1 MRTDISQEIIS
12 KTSDRLQTSAYDS
25 EPKLS
30 LVISRKEVFLDDF
43 SFTERRR
50 ARHTTLNSIS
60 DIGIA
65 IYHPKLAHEDES
77 VWISYIKDGKLYL
90 RYSSI
95 TGDISIIDWE
105 EIDLGEP
112 SATKCDVG
120 FYSNIQTNDRGVVEY
135 VSRKKPIVFYLS
147 SGTIYYID
155 TSEANLEPHSFSGS
169 NIKDLS
175 VRQTNAGLGLFYVK
189 TDNEVYYR
197 IKGVTGWSAEE
208 YINESPEVTV
218 DGISTFAT
226 LDGFGVQVHSGS
238 KLYRIIGD
246 ENFAFD
252 EWFEVGDATGTGAIV
267 EYPDGQKEAFF
278 DAEIASATGEAGGL
292 CYSKGNDEW
301 FFNASNQLY
310 EKHYAVI
317 EFDHTNQGTVY
328 FTTLLHSETE
338 GDIIYF
344 LRYMYSKDVSTYT
357 QEVSKKLQ
365 IDNPISQIN
374 AELKNIDD
382 TLYVSNAT
390 IFAPSSMMRLGV
402 KYGSSEM
409 VDLGLGYIDQTTF
422 EHGGKTVS
430 ISGRNRTGVYLRD
443 QTFGEDLE
451 FNDTPYNLV
460 EQIMTIFGL
469 EDCYECDDSEYANGT
484 EGNPR
489 IITLTVKA
497 KTTGLKALETLNELL
512 TDDNAGRKWD
522 FEELPDGTIIV
533 GYDDFR
539 SQYNPKSNYIFNG
552 MNDVFAKAVD
562 RSIDGVYSRVR
573 CTGTTLKGKEISYT
587 YKVTNFRFWEAGENR
602 IYHAPHI
609 DGITKTELKAYA
621 KALAKQLKYIGRII
635 TYTMNLK
642 PQLVIGDVAR
652 ITYGQDEGE
661 TEQLGT
667 ITEINHTLGEKGCF
681 TEFTITSG
689 GNVTDVSPSVV
700 YVADKSATG
709 TNRKRRMSDYF
720 GGTSESEGISA
731 NSTVINYGND
741 FDYIERVRN
750 NGERFLDEPT
760 NVRIE
765 YDEDENEVHIKWEDP
780 NDLSDFKPIPLEWL
794 GTVVVRNEN
803 GAPKNP
809 YDGLQIVDSKIR
821 DQYKNDWLV
830 DDNSVQ
836 RGNIYYYAIM
846 PYCMKL
852 DDATHP
858 LYRYRYT
865 KVVSVNTGLD
875 LQPAIITNLE
885 VDGVKVTVSF
895 EIPALRNGS
904 YANIT
909 LVAKKDGTPLNVDDG
924 DEFITLTDS
933 DTSAIVSRLSPEST
947 YYFVIFS
954 EDEQGNVAVSDAVNC
969 KTGEKTEWN
978 LSEVALTTNMDNVKT
993 THDSSLRQLQEYW
1006 GTNNILLYSRST
1018 NGNRLYEFDGNNGN
1032 GRDMSSMTDGNSYIP
1047 IEHCTMLGLECDIK
1061 FDTLTATAVEYLGV
1075 GVYTAYINGEYI
1087 TSQICFQHNAYPDHY
1102 STDTWYHYSVT
1113 FDEPRTVDYIMLD
1126 TCDGLWRFKDFK
1138 VTLLT

>member
-112 SATKCDVG
+112 LATKCDVG

-155 TSEANLEPHSFSGS
+155 TSEADLEPHSFSGN

-208 YINESPEVTV
+208 YIDESPEVTV
-218 DGISTFAT
+218 DGISTFAM
-226 LDGFGVQVHSGS
+226 LDGFGIQVHSGS

-278 DAEIASATGEAGGL
+278 DAEIASATGTEGGL

-310 EKHYAVI
+310 GKHYAVI

-357 QEVSKKLQ
+357 QEVTKKLQ

-402 KYGSSEM
+402 KYGSSEI
-409 VDLGLGYIDQTTF
+409 VDLGVGYIDQTTF

-430 ISGRNRTGVYLRD
+430 ISGRNRTGVFLRD
-443 QTFGEDLE
+443 QTFGKDTE
-451 FNDTPYNLV
+451 FNETPYQMV
-460 EQIMTIFGL
+460 EQIAEIFGM
-469 EDCYECDDSEYANGT
+469 DNVECDDSEYANGT
-484 EGNPR
+484 VENPR

-497 KTTGLKALETLNELL
+497 KTTGLKAFETLNELL

-562 RSIDGVYSRVR
+562 RSIDGVYSKVR
-573 CTGTTLKGKEISYT
+573 CTGTTPKGKDISYT

-635 TYTMNLK
+635 TYNMNLK

-720 GGTSESEGISA
+720 GGAGSGGETAI
-731 NSTVINYGND
+731 STVINNGDAVNLPEL
-741 FDYIERVRN
+741 IRN
-750 NGERFLDEPT
+750 IGFRLLDEPT
-760 NVRIE
+760 DVDIK
-765 YDEDENEVHIKWEDP
+765 YDAQNNAIKIKWTDP
-780 NDLSDFKPIPLEWL
+780 DDISTYAPIPAEWL

-803 GAPKNP
+803 GAPLHRW
-809 YDGLQIVDSKIR
+809 DGLVIVDETVK
-821 DQYKNDWLV
+821 DTYKTEYLV
-830 DDNSVQ
+830 DDTDIKK
-836 RGNIYYYAIM
+836 GTTYYYAIM
-846 PYCMKL
+846 PYHMAL
-852 DDATHP
+852 DDSEHP
-858 LYRYRYT
+858 IKHYRWT
-865 KVVSVNTGLD
+865 KVISVVAGAD
-875 LQPAIITNLE
+875 LEPPIITALSVENIT
-885 VDGVKVTVSF
+885 VMVTF
-895 EIPALRNGS
+895 TIPTLQNGS
-904 YANIT
+904 YASII
-909 LVAKKDGTPLNVDDG
+909 LVAKKNGTPMDETDG
-924 DEFITLTDS
+924 DKFVTLSST
-933 DTSAIVSRLSPEST
+933 DTSASVSGLEEET
-947 YYFVIFS
+947 KYYFVIFV
-954 EDEQGNVAVSDAVNC
+954 EDDQGNQAYSDAKSI
-969 KTGEKTEWN
+969 KTG
-978 LSEVALTTNMDNVKT
+978 VKPI
-993 THDSSLRQLQEYW
+993 SPVVLLE
-1006 GTNNILLYSRST
+1006 NILITKS
-1018 NGNRLYEFDGNNGN
+1018 GVEDGF
-1032 GRDMSSMTDGNSYIP
+1032 
-1047 IEHCTMLGLECDIK
+1047 IEEVT
-1061 FDTLTATAVEYLGV
+1061 
-1075 GVYTAYINGEYI
+1075 I
-1087 TSQICFQHNAYPDHY
+1087 T
-1102 STDTWYHYSVT
+1102 
-1113 FDEPRTVDYIMLD
+1113 
-1126 TCDGLWRFKDFK
+1126 K
-1138 VTLLT
+1138 VT